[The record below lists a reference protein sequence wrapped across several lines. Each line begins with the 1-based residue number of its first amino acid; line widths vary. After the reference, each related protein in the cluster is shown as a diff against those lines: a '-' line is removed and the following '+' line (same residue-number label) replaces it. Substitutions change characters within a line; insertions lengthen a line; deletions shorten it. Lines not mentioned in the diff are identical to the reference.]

1 MEEANQIV
9 GFWESRIY
17 MEKKILVL
25 NADITSC
32 QELVELLEGRQ
43 YATTS
48 IHALSDL
55 EGHLEKGGNLTV
67 ILDIDS
73 VPVDNRVIRDLT
85 IKYPEVHFL
94 CTSKD
99 RFHPDLKDAICYH
112 IYACLAKPVDPD
124 EIFFLLR
131 SIYEDDTDPNK

>member
-43 YATTS
+43 YSTTS
-48 IHALSDL
+48 IHILSDL

-73 VPVDNRVIRDLT
+73 VPVDNRVIRELT

-124 EIFFLLR
+124 EIFYLLR

>member
-1 MEEANQIV
+1 
-9 GFWESRIY
+9 

-32 QELVELLEGRQ
+32 QELVELLEERQ

>member
-1 MEEANQIV
+1 MEEAK
-9 GFWESRIY
+9 RIGGSVEGRIG

-25 NADITSC
+25 YADVTGC
-32 QELVELLEGRQ
+32 QELVKLLAGRQ
-43 YATTS
+43 YNTTS
-48 IHALSDL
+48 IHILSDL
-55 EGHLEKGGNLTV
+55 EGHLEKGGYLTV

-73 VPVDNRVIRDLT
+73 VPVDNRVMRELT

-112 IYACLAKPVDPD
+112 IYACLTKPVDPD
-124 EIFFLLR
+124 EIFYLLR
-131 SIYEDDTDPNK
+131 SIYEDAADPKK

>member
-1 MEEANQIV
+1 
-9 GFWESRIY
+9 

-48 IHALSDL
+48 IHDLSDL

-73 VPVDNRVIRDLT
+73 VPVDNRVIRELT

>member
-1 MEEANQIV
+1 MMEANRIG
-9 GFWESRIY
+9 GFWESRVY

-25 NADITSC
+25 DADVTSC
-32 QELVELLEGRQ
+32 QELVKLLVGRQ
-43 YATTS
+43 YSTTS
-48 IHALSDL
+48 IQILSDL
-55 EGHLEKGGNLTV
+55 EGHLEKGSYLAV

-73 VPVDNRVIRDLT
+73 VSVDNRCIRELT
-85 IKYPEVHFL
+85 IKYPEAHFL

-112 IYACLAKPVDPD
+112 IYACLTKPVDPD

-131 SIYEDDTDPNK
+131 SIYEDDTDPKK

>member
-1 MEEANQIV
+1 
-9 GFWESRIY
+9 

-25 NADITSC
+25 YADVTSC

-48 IHALSDL
+48 IHVLSDL
-55 EGHLEKGGNLTV
+55 EGHLEEGGYLTV

-73 VPVDNRVIRDLT
+73 VPVDNRVIRELT

>member
-1 MEEANQIV
+1 MEEANRIV
-9 GFWESRIY
+9 DFWESRIY

-25 NADITSC
+25 YADVTSC

-48 IHALSDL
+48 IHVLSDL
-55 EGHLEKGGNLTV
+55 EGHLEEGGYLTV

-73 VPVDNRVIRDLT
+73 VPVDNRVIRELT

>member
-1 MEEANQIV
+1 
-9 GFWESRIY
+9 

>member
-9 GFWESRIY
+9 DFWESRIY

-25 NADITSC
+25 YADVTSC

-48 IHALSDL
+48 IHVLSDL
-55 EGHLEKGGNLTV
+55 EGHLEEGGYLTV

-73 VPVDNRVIRDLT
+73 VPVDNRVIRELT

>member
-73 VPVDNRVIRDLT
+73 VPVDNRVIRELT